1 MACFCLWG
9 ISQDWRSCDRFGSPC
24 LDTSLSSTTGAMR
37 SWRITRGQRSG
48 SHFREGEWAA
58 PHHWR
63 RTAILAAAAGVVAAV
78 LVTTSSAEHVVAQ
91 STGSGSTLLDENF
104 QGSSVPDPNWV
115 ALGDA
120 CLTGATQAPPAGQS
134 NLGPCHLTQES
145 PPKGGL
151 TGYLQL
157 TDAEYDRE
165 GAVLYNQ
172 ALPSRAGV
180 DVTFEQWQYGG
191 SSSFAGPAGADGIG
205 FFLVNGAANLTSP
218 GADGGSLGYAQ
229 RNDSGIIAGVH
240 AGVLGV
246 GLDVYGNYANDAEDR
261 GYTCAPPARPGV
273 GSGGYY
279 SGGPGFPNVIS
290 VRGPGEGTGGYCWLA
305 GTVTAPTPQCTAS
318 NWGTIPTPLECGSST
333 LTAYGT
339 LYGGPANPISPPP
352 TTPPTPPIPNPPEG
366 SMRTVRVQVTPA
378 GLITVWVDFNSG
390 NGLQQVLQYLDP
402 NPLPPTFKFG
412 FSSSTGG
419 SSAVHLIRTVAVS
432 SVDTLPE
439 INLEKVVDQTTTQP
453 PAYWAGA
460 TVPYNFVVTNTGD
473 TVLTKVE
480 VKDLSADDPPGI
492 SCPSTTLASAGT
504 DGSSMTCKGQHTI
517 TSAEAASPTFTN
529 VATVTGQAPP
539 GDTIVT
545 DTSDE
550 TVNIANS
557 YGISIVKSATIDGA
571 AAPPA
576 VAKVGD
582 PVVYSFAVTNTGNT
596 PLTNVMVA
604 DSKVGSL
611 ACGSGTL
618 AAGGHTTCTAS
629 YTVTQADIDAGSV
642 SNSATASATSPS
654 GEIGSQPGQVDIPT
668 DSSPGPIHL
677 TKVASMP
684 DVPSGQPVL
693 AGDVVDY
700 QFTVT
705 NEGNVTLDNIA
716 IQDSVLGV
724 SGVVCDRT
732 TLGPSGTTSTPP
744 DFTDCHGTYQLT
756 QANVDAGR
764 LTNYATATGQT
775 PSGYAPNPG
784 ETLTSNQAEA
794 PLDFPPHP
802 SLALQKTASVKGTGP
817 RDTVKAGDT
826 ITYTYAL
833 TNTGNVTLSDL
844 SVNDDLAGLS
854 PIVCGSSKLAPLGQT
869 TCTALYHVTQAD
881 IDAGSVTNMATA
893 RGTDPER
900 HSVPS
905 NPGSVTVDL
914 PASASLFLKKTA
926 SIAPNGAGLN
936 AAGATITYS
945 YTLENTGTVTL
956 NALQVSDDLPGLSS
970 ITCPTSLGPGDHTTC
985 TATYVVTQ
993 ADVDRGDVLN
1003 TATASASSSRGSVE
1017 SNEARARV
1025 LLDQVRSL
1033 SLSKSGVVT
1042 GTGPDGIVVAGD
1054 TITYTYTVTNTGTV
1068 TVRSLHVIDSLRP
1081 LSPITC
1087 HYSSLEPGHQ
1097 VTCTAT
1103 YTVRQADLNN
1113 GRVLNTAIAWGLGA
1127 RGAVVVSNTAHHLV
1141 PLTQAPALTLTK
1153 AASLTATA
1161 GTLETDGDVTVPEVN
1176 DIIHYSFEV
1185 ENTGNVTI
1193 THIAIKDSL
1202 PGLVPSSPTCASTTL
1217 APGESTTCRADYTLT
1232 QADFDRGG
1240 VFNAATATGQGAN
1253 GEDVSSN
1260 RARAKVP
1267 LARTRLLTLTKTG
1280 EVNRTNGGGAAVAGD
1295 TVTYTYELLNN
1306 GDVTLTPSVVNDDRL
1321 GAIDCRGPTLAP
1333 GDAATCTAT
1342 YTLTQADIDAG
1353 QVVNVATGTAST
1365 MQNTPVVSN
1374 EAQEIVPIEAAPS
1387 LVLTKTAVPNGLS
1400 AGDTIGYQYQVTN
1413 AGNVD
1418 VSGVSVT
1425 DNRITSPSVV
1435 TCGDTV
1441 LVPGQ
1446 TTTCTATYTITAA
1459 NVSAGNVTNVATA
1472 GGTTADGHHV
1482 VSAPKSTTVTIPPVP
1497 PAPSP
1502 RLAVQKSGLLHT
1514 TGTQPKPGDAIG
1526 YSYVVTNTG
1535 NVTVSNIAVSDSLAG
1550 LSAVTCPVTSLAPGD
1565 STTCT
1570 ATYKI
1575 TQADID
1581 AGHVANTAFATGSP
1595 STGGTTTSPPSSADV
1610 RVPQFHELSLVK
1622 TSVPARTPAVAGTN
1636 VTYDYAVTNTGNTTI
1651 HGTRVTDLLPGLSAV
1666 SCPGTTLAPGKT
1678 MNCSATYVVTQAD
1691 VDNGSLVNVAT
1702 AEGRGADNSK
1712 VVSPPS
1718 STTVPLGQTAS
1729 ISVSKSG
1736 ALSPGPIVVG
1746 SVIKYSF
1753 TVMNAGAVTLHNLGV
1768 TDSQPGLS
1776 TIDCPERALAP
1787 GDTVVCTATYAV
1799 TLDDLNRGSVSDTA
1813 VATAQT
1819 PSGDD
1824 VTSPPGSADV
1834 PLHQDPHL
1842 TLKKYVA
1849 YASVKATGP
1858 GPRPGQ
1864 APPSITAMWSP
1875 TMGTL
1880 RCRTCP

>member
-1 MACFCLWG
+1 
-9 ISQDWRSCDRFGSPC
+9 
-24 LDTSLSSTTGAMR
+24 MR
-37 SWRITRGQRSG
+37 TRRITRRQRSG

-58 PHHWR
+58 PHDWR
-63 RTAILAAAAGVVAAV
+63 RTAILAAAAGVLAAV

-151 TGYLQL
+151 PGYLQL

-191 SSSFAGPAGADGIG
+191 SSSFSGPAGADGIG

-229 RNDSGIIAGVH
+229 RNESGTIIVGVH

-246 GLDVYGNYANDAEDR
+246 GLDVFGNYANDAEDR
-261 GYTCAPPARPGV
+261 GYACAPPARPGV
-273 GSGGYY
+273 GTGGYY
-279 SGGPGFPNVIS
+279 SGGPGFSNVIS

-305 GTVTAPTPQCTAS
+305 GTVTAPTGQCTAS
-318 NWGTIPTPLECGSST
+318 NWGNIPTPSSCGSST
-333 LTAYGT
+333 LPAGSK
-339 LYGGPANPISPPP
+339 LYGGPANTGS
-352 TTPPTPPIPNPPEG
+352 TPNPPAG
-366 SMRTVRVQVTPA
+366 ATRTVRVQVTPA
-378 GLITVWVDFNSG
+378 GLITVWVDSG

-439 INLEKVVDQTTTQP
+439 INLEKVVDQTTAQP

-473 TVLTKVE
+473 TVLTNVE

-529 VATVTGQAPP
+529 MATVTGQGPPP

-550 TVNIANS
+550 TVNIANT

-576 VAKVGD
+576 VAKLGD
-582 PVVYSFAVTNTGNT
+582 PVVYSYTVTNTGNT

-642 SNSATASATSPS
+642 SNSATASATRPS
-654 GEIGSQPGQVDIPT
+654 GEIGSQPGQVDILT

-784 ETLTSNQAEA
+784 GTLTSNQAEA

-817 RDTVKAGDT
+817 RGTVKAGDT

-844 SVNDDLAGLS
+844 SVKDDLTGLS
-854 PIVCGSSKLAPLGQT
+854 HIACDTYGLAPLGQT
-869 TCTALYHVTQAD
+869 TCTAFYEVTQAD

-893 RGTDPER
+893 GGNDPEGN
-900 HSVPS
+900 SVTSP
-905 NPGSVTVDL
+905 PGSVTVDL
-914 PASASLFLKKTA
+914 PASASLFLEKTA
-926 SIAPNGAGLN
+926 SIAPNGAGLK
-936 AAGATITYS
+936 AAGARITYS
-945 YTLENTGTVTL
+945 YTLENTGTITL
-956 NALQVSDDLPGLSS
+956 NALHVVDHLPGLSS
-970 ITCPTSLGPGDHTTC
+970 ITCPSSSLDPGDHTTC

-1042 GTGPDGIVVAGD
+1042 GSGPDGIVVAGD

-1087 HYSSLEPGHQ
+1087 HDSSLEPGHQ

-1113 GRVLNTAIAWGLGA
+1113 GRVLNTAIAWGLA
-1127 RGAVVVSNTAHHLV
+1127 RGGS
-1141 PLTQAPALTLTK
+1141 
-1153 AASLTATA
+1153 
-1161 GTLETDGDVTVPEVN
+1161 G
-1176 DIIHYSFEV
+1176 
-1185 ENTGNVTI
+1185 
-1193 THIAIKDSL
+1193 
-1202 PGLVPSSPTCASTTL
+1202 GLQH
-1217 APGESTTCRADYTLT
+1217 R
-1232 QADFDRGG
+1232 
-1240 VFNAATATGQGAN
+1240 
-1253 GEDVSSN
+1253 
-1260 RARAKVP
+1260 
-1267 LARTRLLTLTKTG
+1267 
-1280 EVNRTNGGGAAVAGD
+1280 
-1295 TVTYTYELLNN
+1295 
-1306 GDVTLTPSVVNDDRL
+1306 
-1321 GAIDCRGPTLAP
+1321 
-1333 GDAATCTAT
+1333 
-1342 YTLTQADIDAG
+1342 
-1353 QVVNVATGTAST
+1353 
-1365 MQNTPVVSN
+1365 
-1374 EAQEIVPIEAAPS
+1374 
-1387 LVLTKTAVPNGLS
+1387 
-1400 AGDTIGYQYQVTN
+1400 
-1413 AGNVD
+1413 
-1418 VSGVSVT
+1418 
-1425 DNRITSPSVV
+1425 
-1435 TCGDTV
+1435 
-1441 LVPGQ
+1441 
-1446 TTTCTATYTITAA
+1446 
-1459 NVSAGNVTNVATA
+1459 
-1472 GGTTADGHHV
+1472 
-1482 VSAPKSTTVTIPPVP
+1482 
-1497 PAPSP
+1497 
-1502 RLAVQKSGLLHT
+1502 
-1514 TGTQPKPGDAIG
+1514 
-1526 YSYVVTNTG
+1526 
-1535 NVTVSNIAVSDSLAG
+1535 
-1550 LSAVTCPVTSLAPGD
+1550 
-1565 STTCT
+1565 
-1570 ATYKI
+1570 
-1575 TQADID
+1575 
-1581 AGHVANTAFATGSP
+1581 
-1595 STGGTTTSPPSSADV
+1595 
-1610 RVPQFHELSLVK
+1610 
-1622 TSVPARTPAVAGTN
+1622 
-1636 VTYDYAVTNTGNTTI
+1636 
-1651 HGTRVTDLLPGLSAV
+1651 
-1666 SCPGTTLAPGKT
+1666 
-1678 MNCSATYVVTQAD
+1678 
-1691 VDNGSLVNVAT
+1691 
-1702 AEGRGADNSK
+1702 
-1712 VVSPPS
+1712 
-1718 STTVPLGQTAS
+1718 
-1729 ISVSKSG
+1729 
-1736 ALSPGPIVVG
+1736 
-1746 SVIKYSF
+1746 
-1753 TVMNAGAVTLHNLGV
+1753 
-1768 TDSQPGLS
+1768 
-1776 TIDCPERALAP
+1776 
-1787 GDTVVCTATYAV
+1787 
-1799 TLDDLNRGSVSDTA
+1799 
-1813 VATAQT
+1813 
-1819 PSGDD
+1819 
-1824 VTSPPGSADV
+1824 SPPGSAHPSPGLDA
-1834 PLHQDPHL
+1834 HQDGRSHRDGWH
-1842 TLKKYVA
+1842 A
-1849 YASVKATGP
+1849 RDRRRRH
-1858 GPRPGQ
+1858 RP
-1864 APPSITAMWSP
+1864 
-1875 TMGTL
+1875 
-1880 RCRTCP
+1880 